1 MILKHDEAEPLE
13 LSSGPY
19 GDVEMESLNG
29 RWISQSAMAPAKV
42 GNPKEG
48 RGGRGRLKRFSFS
61 PELVHDPRSCMFD
74 QAPRWTRHPCLLIR
88 EALSL
93 SQSLTG

>member
-29 RWISQSAMAPAKV
+29 RWISQSAMAPAK
-42 GNPKEG
+42 GEKRRKGE
-48 RGGRGRLKRFSFS
+48 GGRRGASETLFLFAPSSCTTPEAVCVIRRLGCPGTLPCSFARPS
-61 PELVHDPRSCMFD
+61 
-74 QAPRWTRHPCLLIR
+74 
-88 EALSL
+88 
-93 SQSLTG
+93 SQRLTG

>member
-88 EALSL
+88 EALSS